1 MSYPDQFTPHDVSK
15 NRAIV
20 VDSDSYDY
28 SSLDDIYAMEYAAI
42 EYDLLFGFGGI
53 IYDAQKSSPN

>member
-1 MSYPDQFTPHDVSK
+1 MSYPEQFTPHDVSK
-15 NRAIV
+15 NRTIV

-53 IYDAQKSSPN
+53 IYDAPKS